1 MIFIGDDWA
10 ESHHDVYLM
19 DEAGKR
25 LASRRLPEGLTGI
38 RGLHELIAG
47 HAEEPEQAVIGIE
60 TDRGLW
66 VAALVAA
73 GYQVFAVHPLAVA
86 PYPHPPHRSGAKSD
100 ARDAPLLAALG

>member
-19 DEAGKR
+19 DEA
-25 LASRRLPEGLTGI
+25 
-38 RGLHELIAG
+38 LIAG
-47 HAEEPEQAVIGIE
+47 HAEEPEQAVVGIE

-73 GYQVFAVHPLAVA
+73 A
-86 PYPHPPHRSGAKSD
+86 PPPWWPSRTSPTATPWECWIAHPPPPR
-100 ARDAPLLAALG
+100 APR